1 MVKAAEAFVV
11 KAAARLFYCVHPLAS
26 WVFRGSCDSGNFLIQ
41 ALQSLDH
48 SYLPYV
54 LGFNGSIDGFL

>member
-1 MVKAAEAFVV
+1 MV